1 MKKIAELFREIVPA
15 SKVAEGVDMA
25 RLVTFRA
32 GGRAEILVEPE
43 NPQQLQKILEIINR
57 ENIDYFVMGNGSNL
71 LVKDGGYPG
80 VIIKISGQAFK
91 SVDIEPDGVSVR
103 VGGGVLMGSFAGFL
117 KKNGLSGFEFAA
129 GIPGT
134 IGGAVFM
141 NAGAYGGEIKDV
153 LVSAKLLSRNGEK
166 VFELSGDEL
175 ELTYRHS
182 ILHDTGDIVLEA
194 LFKFEKG
201 DPEKIQEKMDE
212 NNASRRA
219 KQPLNYPNAGS
230 TFKRP
235 DGYIAAKLIQDAG
248 LKGFSVGNAQVSE
261 LHSGFVVNKGGASAS
276 DILEVMSHCKEV
288 VKAEFGVV
296 LEPEVQILG
305 VD

>member
-1 MKKIAELFREIVPA
+1 MRKIAELFREIVPA
-15 SKVAEGVDMA
+15 GRVTEGADMSK
-25 RLVTFRA
+25 LVTFRA

-43 NPQQLQKILEIINR
+43 NIDQLKKILEIVNR
-57 ENIDYFVMGNGSNL
+57 EKIDYFVMGNGSNL
-71 LVKDGGYPG
+71 LIKDGGYPG
-80 VIIKISGQAFK
+80 VIVKISGKAFK
-91 SVDIEPDGVSVR
+91 SIDIQPDGVSVR
-103 VGGGVLMGSFAGFL
+103 VGGGVLTGTLAGFL

-153 LVSAKLLSRNGEK
+153 LVSVNLLSKDGTRE
-166 VFELSGDEL
+166 FQLTAAEM

-182 ILHDTGDIVLEA
+182 LLHETGDIVLDV
-194 LFKFEKG
+194 LLKFEKD
-201 DPEKIQEKMDE
+201 DPDAIQAKMDE
-212 NNASRRA
+212 NNEKRRA

-248 LKGFSVGNAQVSE
+248 LKGFSVGGAEVSQ
-261 LHSGFVVNKGGASAS
+261 LHSGFVVNKGGASAK
-276 DILEVMSHCKEV
+276 DILDVMKHCSEV
-288 VKAEFGVV
+288 VEEKFGVV
-296 LEPEVQILG
+296 LEPEVRILG
-305 VD
+305 ED

>member
-15 SKVAEGVDMA
+15 SKVTEGADMA

-43 NPQQLQKILEIINR
+43 NPQQLQKVLEIINR
-57 ENIDYFVMGNGSNL
+57 EKIDYFVMGNGSNL

-80 VIIKISGQAFK
+80 VIIKISGQALK
-91 SVDIEPDGVSVR
+91 SVDVEPDGISVR

>member
-15 SKVAEGVDMA
+15 SKVTEGADMA

-43 NPQQLQKILEIINR
+43 NPQQLQKVLEIINR
-57 ENIDYFVMGNGSNL
+57 EKIDYFVMGNGSNL

-91 SVDIEPDGVSVR
+91 SVDVEPDGISVR